1 MKTGWHQF
9 KPPANRGATQWLNY
23 HYGVFGI
30 NVRRLYR
37 GHYFTNMIIMVHLAM
52 MVSAKHTFIGSI
64 RALLLKLLPVS
75 TETEA
80 KQ

>member
-9 KPPANRGATQWLNY
+9 KPPTNRGVKQWLNY

-30 NVRRLYR
+30 NVCKLYR
-37 GHYFTNMIIMVHLAM
+37 GHYCTNMIIMVHLAM

-64 RALLLKLLPVS
+64 RALLLKQLPAS

>member
-9 KPPANRGATQWLNY
+9 KPPANRGVTQWLDY
-23 HYGVFGI
+23 HYVVFGN

-52 MVSAKHTFIGSI
+52 MASAKHTFIGSI
-64 RALLLKLLPVS
+64 RALLLKQLPAS
-75 TETEA
+75 SETEA